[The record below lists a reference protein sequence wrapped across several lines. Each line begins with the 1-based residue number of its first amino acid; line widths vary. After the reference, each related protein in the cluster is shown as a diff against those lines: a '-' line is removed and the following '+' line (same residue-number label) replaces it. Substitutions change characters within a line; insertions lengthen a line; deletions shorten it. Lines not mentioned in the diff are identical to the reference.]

1 MNYTSLFGYLFGEVV
16 LTAAAFVILISD
28 VMVHRKD
35 DVGARNLRMA
45 RWTLAG
51 LALAAVV
58 YAIQFS
64 NGNANFADGMLVIN
78 PLNLFFKQVV
88 LAIAAITVCFSMEEP
103 VSKHVGEYYAM
114 ILFGT
119 IGMAFLV
126 TSENLLMI
134 FVSLELLSL
143 CLYALVGFQKQ
154 ILRSAEGAMKY
165 FVFGAVSSAFL
176 LFGLSYIYG
185 ATNSLSLPAI
195 AETFKG
201 DPLMARSP
209 VLLIGI
215 LFTLV
220 GFGFKIAV
228 VPFHLWAPDAYE
240 GAAAPVAGF
249 VASGSKVASFVALTK
264 FLLIGLAPAAG
275 SAMITFDCH
284 ATGFFGKI
292 FPFAYHFTP
301 GWAPVIALMAFV
313 SMIWGN
319 LAAITQTNLKRLL
332 AYSSVAHAGYILVA
346 LLGAKTWGQ
355 TAIYFYIIIYSLT
368 NLGAFGIVTAL
379 ANKVGG
385 DDIRCFA
392 GVWKRAPG
400 LTVLMMIFMLSL
412 AGIPPLAG
420 FFGKFYLFAA
430 GLTGDKLQLG
440 YLWLVITAILMSAV
454 SFYYYL
460 QVLKVFYVSSAE
472 RSPSTSLGASGPI
485 SVCPCQTW
493 PMTVIALL
501 IFLIG
506 WYPTALLDWIQG
518 FLAKV

>member
-1 MNYTSLFGYLFGEVV
+1 MNYTALFGHLFGEILLT
-16 LTAAAFVILISD
+16 LTAFAVLIADVAFF
-28 VMVHRKD
+28 RKD
-35 DVGARNLRMA
+35 DLGARNRRMA
-45 RWTLAG
+45 RWTLVG
-51 LALAAVV
+51 LVAAAVTYWV
-58 YAIQFS
+58 QGSF
-64 NGNANFADGMLVIN
+64 GNANFGDGALVIN
-78 PLNLFFKQVV
+78 PLNLFFRQIILV
-88 LAIAAITVCFSMEEP
+88 ITAVTVFFSMEEP
-103 VSKHVGEYYAM
+103 VSENIGEYYAM

-119 IGMAFLV
+119 LGMVFLV

-143 CLYALVGFQKQ
+143 CLYALVGFQKRV
-154 ILRSAEGAMKY
+154 LRSAEGAMKY
-165 FVFGAVSSAFL
+165 FVFGAVSSGFL
-176 LFGLSYIYG
+176 LFGLSYVYG
-185 ATNSLSLPAI
+185 ATNALSLSKI
-195 AETFKG
+195 AATFQT
-201 DPLMARSP
+201 DPLMAQSP
-209 VLLIGI
+209 VLLLGI

-240 GAAAPVAGF
+240 GAPAPVAGF

-264 FLLIGLAPAAG
+264 FLFDGVAPVAG
-275 SAMITFDCH
+275 SATIS
-284 ATGFFGKI
+284 
-292 FPFAYHFTP
+292 FPFVIHFTP

-313 SMIWGN
+313 SMVWGN

-346 LLGAKTWGQ
+346 LFGARTWGF
-355 TAIYFYIIIYSLT
+355 TAVYFYIIVYALT

-379 ANKVGG
+379 ADKVGG
-385 DDIRCFA
+385 DDIRCFR

-430 GLTGDKLQLG
+430 GLAGDQSRLG

-460 QVLKVFYVSSAE
+460 QVLKVFYVVEPDS
-472 RSPSTSLGASGPI
+472 RRGPI
-485 SVCPCQTW
+485 SVCPCQAW
-493 PMTVIALL
+493 PMTIIALL
-501 IFLIG
+501 IFVIG

-518 FLAKV
+518 FLTKV